1 MHICRVS
8 LQLIKLSFFVGI
20 FLSLVST
27 NKIFAQSNPQQQLVE
42 AVDIQGNRRLRD
54 DDLLFHIRTRPGDP
68 FDPRQLERDLQALLS
83 LNFFDK
89 TATRV
94 LTEPGARGGVNVIFE
109 VRELPIIR
117 DLQFDGLKSVQ
128 ESDVLKAFR
137 ENRVGV
143 SKESIY
149 DPVKSRNAVRVLKGL
164 LAAKGHPNAEITVDE
179 DKVSETSVA
188 ITFRIDEGDR
198 VRIAE
203 IDFEGNTVF
212 KDKQLRNALKLV
224 KESGLFSRIRGQDI
238 LDREKF
244 EYDLQVNVRNYMRSK
259 GYLQARIGE
268 PEVEGLGRRRTGFFL
283 PIPFLSS
290 VDDTLK
296 VIVPITEGKPYRV
309 GEVKIEGNSIFSE
322 DVIKSILGLKTGEI
336 VNGEKFTK
344 ALFEDLKKYYGTQ
357 GFIQYDVEPQPE
369 FKDNPQ
375 NPNEGIVDYNIRID
389 EGKQFTLRRLEF
401 TGNTFTRD
409 VVLRREMLVSEG
421 DVFNQLYFEV
431 SVQRLNQLQIFE
443 PLDKDKDVDRRTDD
457 ENGQVDMTVK
467 VLEKGRQQITFNGG
481 TSGIGGTFLGLE
493 YSTNNLFGRG
503 ETLAFQIAVGN
514 RQSNFQ
520 FSFTEPYFKNRPITV
535 GFSIF
540 ASKQQFFGEGTF
552 FSNNQ
557 AAQFGAIDPLG
568 VLRTDAE
575 NLFTQRTYGASVF
588 ASSLLS
594 EFYRKRPFT
603 QLSRVGVSY
612 SFSATSIKD
621 PEVNQSG
628 DQARVIP
635 IVYSQP
641 NITTSRLTGTFVYD
655 SRNYSGQGTDPV
667 SGKQITLSLGFA
679 GLGGDVRTYTPS
691 LSYTHFIPVRRKRS
705 ENPEVFGFRVLVGHA
720 GSFAISDKIR
730 NANSLSFVNGIPIF
744 ERFFLGD
751 EFTIRGYNVRSIG
764 PIAPIDSYV
773 TSRNV
778 VVANND
784 FGTPV
789 PVVGLSPAVRAAI
802 AAVGTFTGSDGVNP
816 SIPSRSATSLGG
828 DTQILANLE
837 YRIPIFG
844 PASLALFADVGSAFN
859 LRKGSIQTI
868 NSNFLTDQPFLFPAS
883 LSQLV
888 LQKNPQLQF
897 SPLGGLV
904 FRDNHLVT
912 RTEYSQSLCPSCPLD
927 PFTGLPFGMQQIF
940 LRGEAQTNTLVRVA
954 DSAFAKFSD
963 IRSSVG
969 AELRVQVPVINVP
982 FRLIYFFNP
991 NARDLV
997 TINTRPFDFGEKRS
1011 GFRFSVG
1018 RTF

>member
-27 NKIFAQSNPQQQLVE
+27 NQIFAQNNPQQQLVE

-54 DDLLFHIRTRPGDP
+54 DDLLFHIQTRPGDP

-128 ESDVLKAFR
+128 ESEVLKAFR

-164 LAAKGHPNAEITVDE
+164 LAAKGHPNAEINVDE

-188 ITFRIDEGDR
+188 ITFRIEEGDR

-224 KESGLFSRIRGQDI
+224 KESSLFSRIRGQDI

-322 DVIKSILGLKTGEI
+322 DVIKSILGLKTGDI

-401 TGNTFTRD
+401 VGNTFTRD

-431 SVQRLNQLQIFE
+431 SIQRLNQLQIFD
-443 PLDKDKDVDRRTDD
+443 PIDKDKDVDRRTDD
-457 ENGQVDMTVK
+457 ENGQVDMIAK
-467 VLEKGRQQITFNGG
+467 VSEKGRQQITFNGG

-503 ETLAFQIAVGN
+503 ETLGFQIAIGN
-514 RQSNFQ
+514 RQSNLQ

-557 AAQFGAIDPLG
+557 AAQFGAVDPLG

-612 SFSATSIKD
+612 SFSATSITD
-621 PEVNQSG
+621 PEVNASG
-628 DQARVIP
+628 DQSRVIP

-789 PVVGLSPAVRAAI
+789 PVTGLSPTVRNAI
-802 AAVGTFTGSDGVNP
+802 AAVGTFTGSGGVNP

-859 LRKGSIQTI
+859 LRKGNIQTI
-868 NSNFLTDQPFLFPAS
+868 NSNFLTDQPFLFPSS

-904 FRDNHLVT
+904 LRDNHLVT
-912 RTEYSQSLCPSCPLD
+912 RTEYSQSLCPSCPID

-963 IRSSVG
+963 IRSSLG

-997 TINTRPFDFGEKRS
+997 TINTRPFDFGERRS

>member
-27 NKIFAQSNPQQQLVE
+27 NQIFAQNNPQQQLVE

-54 DDLLFHIRTRPGDP
+54 DDLLFHIQTRPGDP

-128 ESDVLKAFR
+128 ESEVLKAFR

-164 LAAKGHPNAEITVDE
+164 LAAKGHPNAEINVDE

-188 ITFRIDEGDR
+188 ITFRIEEGDR
-198 VRIAE
+198 VRIAK

-212 KDKQLRNALKLV
+212 KDKHLRNALKLV
-224 KESGLFSRIRGQDI
+224 KESSLFSRIRGQDI

-322 DVIKSILGLKTGEI
+322 DVIKSILGLKTGDI

-401 TGNTFTRD
+401 VGNTFTRD

-431 SVQRLNQLQIFE
+431 SIQRLNQLQIFD
-443 PLDKDKDVDRRTDD
+443 PIDKDKDVDRRTDD
-457 ENGQVDMTVK
+457 ENGQVDMTAK
-467 VLEKGRQQITFNGG
+467 VSEKGRQQITFNGG

-503 ETLAFQIAVGN
+503 ETLGFQIAIGN
-514 RQSNFQ
+514 RQSNLQ

-557 AAQFGAIDPLG
+557 AAQFGAVDPLG

-575 NLFTQRTYGASVF
+575 NLFTQRTYGASIF

-612 SFSATSIKD
+612 SFSATSITD
-621 PEVNQSG
+621 PEVNASG
-628 DQARVIP
+628 DQSRVIP

-789 PVVGLSPAVRAAI
+789 PVTGLSPTVRNAI
-802 AAVGTFTGSDGVNP
+802 AAVGTFTGSGGVNP

-859 LRKGSIQTI
+859 LRKGNIQTI
-868 NSNFLTDQPFLFPAS
+868 NSNFLTDQPFLFPSS

-904 FRDNHLVT
+904 LRDNHLVT
-912 RTEYSQSLCPSCPLD
+912 RTEYSQSLCPSCPID

-963 IRSSVG
+963 IRSSLG

-997 TINTRPFDFGEKRS
+997 TINTRPFDFGERRS